1 MAESAITRKVVTKL
15 FADVQSGNV
24 EGVLDALSPSIVFD
38 LPGNKF
44 NTVVP
49 NLKVWRGKE
58 GVIEAFRLRSLWTD
72 VTDFEQRH
80 MIVEDDRA
88 FVINWQSI
96 RHKVTGMEA
105 DFEFSMVLTVG
116 DDGLITHWQAFFD
129 SSPEVA
135 IFRSDI
141 NERMLV
147 EVRAGACGKVA
158 ELVAQG
164 ADPSHRDADSGL
176 TALMIAAGR
185 GDVATVRTLIE
196 AGADVLS
203 ADRGGGA
210 TALHKACQGGSLDVV
225 KALIEAGAFVDCVA
239 ATTGH
244 TPLMDALW
252 FKFPE
257 IAEYLLDQGAGLN
270 LVTHYG
276 FPLKEHFDYELNVN
290 VIGKERLLAA
300 DRHIKDRQHRD
311 EEAVAGQRLMAAVTE
326 GDVTAVQK
334 FLAEGVEVDE
344 RFPVVNGFNDRHT
357 PLLVAARDGHT
368 KIARLLLSAGADVNA
383 VEPTFG
389 AVPLHKAVYN
399 GHRELTGLIAT
410 WPGVDLNFQGAT
422 NGYTPLHD
430 AIWHGYEEC
439 ARTLV
444 KAGARLDL
452 LGHDG
457 KTPLDLAVEINGADH
472 AFTEFIRAA
481 GAA

>member
-1 MAESAITRKVVTKL
+1 MADSATTRKVVTKL

-24 EGVLDALSPSIVFD
+24 EGVLDALSPSIVFA

-49 NLKVWRGKE
+49 NLKTWRGKD

-72 VTDFEQRH
+72 VTDFEQRE

-96 RHKVTGMEA
+96 RHKATGMEA

-116 DDGLITHWQAFFD
+116 DDGLITHWKAFFD

-141 NERMLV
+141 NERMIS
-147 EVRAGACGKVA
+147 EVLAGAADKVA

-164 ADPSHRDADSGL
+164 ANPSHRDPGTGL

-185 GDVATVRTLIE
+185 GDVTTVRTLIE

-203 ADRGGGA
+203 ADSGGGA
-210 TALHKACQGGSLDVV
+210 TALHKACQGGSLAVV
-225 KALIEAGAFVDCVA
+225 KALVEAGAFVDCVA

-252 FKFPE
+252 FKFPA
-257 IAEYLLDQGAGLN
+257 IVEYLLGQGAGLQ
-270 LVTHYG
+270 LSTHYG

-290 VIGKERLLAA
+290 AIGKDRLLEAE
-300 DRHIKDRQHRD
+300 RHIKERQRRD
-311 EEAVAGQRLMAAVTE
+311 EEAMAGQRLMDAVTK
-326 GDVTAVQK
+326 GDVELVKQ
-334 FLAEGVEVDE
+334 FIAEGAEVDE

-368 KIARLLLSAGADVNA
+368 EIARLLLTAGADVNA

-399 GHRELTGLIAT
+399 GHQELTRLIAT

-422 NGYTPLHD
+422 NGYAPLHD
-430 AIWHGYEEC
+430 AIWHGYHEC
-439 ARTLV
+439 ARILV
-444 KAGARLDL
+444 TAGAGLDL
-452 LGHDG
+452 VGHDG
-457 KTPLDLAVEINGADH
+457 KTPLDLAIEINGADH
-472 AFTEFIRAA
+472 TFTQFISAA
-481 GAA
+481 GAQ